1 MRIRSPRAVRVPH
14 EVERAVA
21 RVLEEHLGR
30 PVELSGIRV
39 IPGSRWADL
48 LSVLKRLVTLG
59 RVRVRATTRRD
70 RIYLSSRISPE
81 EFFADPRL
89 LLHEYFHVVGQ
100 WNAGRMTHASY
111 VANPRKWEREAE
123 AFAERS
129 LARFRQ
135 ALRGTERA

>member
-1 MRIRSPRAVRVPH
+1 MRVRSPKAVTVPR

-48 LSVLKRLVTLG
+48 LSGLKRLVTLG

-70 RIYLSSRISPE
+70 RIYLSSRVSPE
-81 EFFADPRL
+81 AFFADPRL

-123 AFAERS
+123 EFAARN
-129 LARFRQ
+129 LARFRR